1 MNIHDHVL
9 VVTGELVNDV
19 DVVISE
25 YGAGYVVL
33 SVSRITQKVVGIFC
47 VKFLIRYILET

>member
-1 MNIHDHVL
+1 LNIHDHVL